1 MIISLLALGGMYG
14 ASLSTIKSRLLPHLG
29 SSYFGTAVTSDA
41 SLAVLAKERE
51 VSLAFIGLYIVGRAV
66 VVLT

>member
-1 MIISLLALGGMYG
+1 MYRFSNIFIRVLGGMYG

-29 SSYFGTAVTSDA
+29 SSYFGTGSVTADA

-51 VSLAFIGLYIVGRAV
+51 VSWSMLNVYA
-66 VVLT
+66 